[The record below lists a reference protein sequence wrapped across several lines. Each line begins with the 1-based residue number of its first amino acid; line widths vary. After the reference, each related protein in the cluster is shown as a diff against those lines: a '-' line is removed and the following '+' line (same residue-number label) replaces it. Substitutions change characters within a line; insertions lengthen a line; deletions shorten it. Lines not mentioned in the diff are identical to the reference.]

1 MRLILF
7 CLNFK
12 KVNPQE
18 EIFLV
23 TEETEESNDSKVFRK
38 IPAIC
43 RILEIET
50 LNLPQMLERFD
61 GVDIEFK

>member
-7 CLNFK
+7 CLNFT
-12 KVNPQE
+12 KVNPLE

-23 TEETEESNDSKVFRK
+23 TEETEDSNDAKVFRK

-50 LNLPQMLERFD
+50 LNLPQMLEKFD